1 MFYQA
6 GGGFTNTTCSATF
19 VINGKEVVFK
29 RKQPDIIQKKTS
41 STHYFEVDNFEK
53 DWNIPLLFHY
63 TVLNG
68 RFAKKGSKLC
78 GHICPCVLKHNNT
91 TNSKSYGDEFEQK
104 DVILLSI
111 WLTRCNSPTIHLVVY
126 VPGRNNCV
134 LLKGNVIAFLKTR
147 YCDTSATFD
156 EEAIKK

>member
-1 MFYQA
+1 MYFDPVLKSHLLPSAEDNADLCLAASMSA
-6 GGGFTNTTCSATF
+6 GKVDN
-19 VINGKEVVFK
+19 
-29 RKQPDIIQKKTS
+29 
-41 STHYFEVDNFEK
+41 FEVDNFEK